1 MDAARFTQLVTL
13 LLAGGYQE
21 RPPDVV
27 AAELDGGVVAEA
39 ACDACGHV
47 GLAYRPFTLESSY
60 RAFAVCPV
68 CGTAEEF

>member
-1 MDAARFTQLVTL
+1 MDATQLGQVVTL

-21 RPPDVV
+21 HAPDVV

-39 ACDACGHV
+39 ACEECGHV
-47 GLAYRPFTLESSY
+47 GLAYRPFTLKSSY

-68 CGTAEEF
+68 CGAADEF